1 MLDLSGETFL
11 SSSREEYSLFG
22 ADKCTMARLERLIIA
37 ELHLVDSI
45 QLFQKS
51 DSTTTAPAGLALFC
65 CYFIF
70 EFKLILRSDSE
81 L

>member
-1 MLDLSGETFL
+1 
-11 SSSREEYSLFG
+11 
-22 ADKCTMARLERLIIA
+22 MARLERLIIA
-37 ELHLVDSI
+37 ELQESSLVDSI

-51 DSTTTAPAGLALFC
+51 DSTAPAGLALFC
-65 CYFIF
+65 CYFVF